1 MSGSAG
7 SNAADVLFEAF
18 LERALSAYYRGE
30 GHVGADA
37 AGPRALDAWLVPTS
51 RRAFQDADVLPP
63 DAEVLGVLEA
73 GQLDLLGERYHVITL
88 VDPSRRFVL
97 KYVKSDQGIPPLAP
111 AETQPGRGEWGRDH
125 GIVADGLLHPAI
137 WQHIRAFESYGDLAL
152 PSRVYLSDGAYR
164 RLNMAEHR
172 ALGRFRSMGI
182 VRSLGPRDGRA
193 RVAYPGD
200 FTEAKRRDG
209 GIVAV
214 SAMIAQPYV
223 TTLADAMSGELQP
236 GNVGRVSD
244 LLDSYAGFV
253 RQLWLHG
260 VCHLDFSILNVGL
273 SGHRGEESLVLLGPH
288 MGVIE
293 LSPAGPEVRDPL
305 AARPQEQRSLAELLR
320 EARDGS
326 RWALWRIQEMAASAP
341 DIPEDQAAEAAEIV
355 KRFHLATGPVDQGN
369 GLFSHQRFG
378 QTWHRRPVAGINELA
393 RAHTRQL
400 LVHPLWVLIRRV
412 LEQRFGDRV
421 YQRQVPVLAMG
432 SDSVLPQFLAGLTV
446 YERHPLLLIANA
458 WGGPGRLTRH
468 WGRVVM
474 PGELGIQDDPGIS
487 YHFRDLL
494 TGETYARS
502 GETLARRGLAVGL
515 DPGRLHALQVQ
526 DIVVDD
532 LVLERAAARGLDLSG
547 VLKRCTR
554 RFAAIF
560 HAGTAPRQRYQ
571 GLIRRYQRGRPVP
584 FRSVRD
590 LGLVSPGCP
599 HGSGA
604 SRGCSSV
611 WLPAWLPVRR
621 AAGHC

>member
-1 MSGSAG
+1 MAAHQGLRILRGSA
-7 SNAADVLFEAF
+7 
-18 LERALSAYYRGE
+18 
-30 GHVGADA
+30 
-37 AGPRALDAWLVPTS
+37 P
-51 RRAFQDADVLPP
+51 
-63 DAEVLGVLEA
+63 
-73 GQLDLLGERYHVITL
+73 
-88 VDPSRRFVL
+88 
-97 KYVKSDQGIPPLAP
+97 
-111 AETQPGRGEWGRDH
+111 
-125 GIVADGLLHPAI
+125 
-137 WQHIRAFESYGDLAL
+137 

-172 ALGRFRSMGI
+172 ALGRFRSMSI

-193 RVAYPGD
+193 RVTYPGD
-200 FTEAKRRDG
+200 FAEAKRPDG
-209 GIVAV
+209 GIVAI

-273 SGHRGEESLVLLGPH
+273 SGHRGEESLVLFDPH

-320 EARDGS
+320 AARDGS

-378 QTWHRRPVAGINELA
+378 RTWHRRPVAGINELA

-400 LVHPLWVLIRRV
+400 LVHPLWALIRRV

-432 SDSVLPQFLAGLTV
+432 SDSVLPQFLVGLTV

-494 TGETYARS
+494 TGGTYARS
-502 GETLARRGLAVGL
+502 GETLARRGEGGGGVGGGGERGRGGREGGGGRRKGGGGEGGGGEGRGGGGGGRGGGDGDECQEARVYDTPVGEVGDILRIRFLFDLYDNLVDFAV
-515 DPGRLHALQVQ
+515 
-526 DIVVDD
+526 
-532 LVLERAAARGLDLSG
+532 VLMTGS
-547 VLKRCTR
+547 
-554 RFAAIF
+554 
-560 HAGTAPRQRYQ
+560 AGTERMVARADISHT
-571 GLIRRYQRGRPVP
+571 GLHVHWFRPDGTSCDAK
-584 FRSVRD
+584 RSV
-590 LGLVSPGCP
+590 
-599 HGSGA
+599 
-604 SRGCSSV
+604 
-611 WLPAWLPVRR
+611 W
-621 AAGHC
+621 